1 MYCPLC
7 HSEYPDGWKRCPTDE
22 AALLRAATIGKYRVD
37 RLIGAGGMGAVYRAM
52 NPDTQSAVAL
62 KILHGSAAGVE
73 AARTRFQREAAAVA
87 ALKTRHV
94 VSIFDFGADDDGTL
108 YLVMELMLGH
118 NLRKEIAEPPDTMP
132 LPRVNLIFD
141 GALRGLGAAHRAGI
155 VHRDLKPENI
165 FIAETDDGE
174 VAKLLDFGI
183 ARKGGGPSLTHSGA
197 LMGTP
202 AYMAPEQVAGNRG
215 DIGPWSDVY
224 GMGVILYEMLSGKA
238 PFAADSMTEV
248 LSRVLTRE
256 FAPLRSMRAGLP
268 EAVYLLVDR
277 CLADEPAARF
287 ANADALRDAWDAAFD
302 AFPQE
307 VRNAT
312 VPRFRGAARSG
323 QDLGSAPTSHATA
336 SGTPAP
342 GTPSPAGGPFTPSTG
357 GQRAAGKQ
365 ASTTSFAATQATPS
379 QMAGE
384 STPSPGDAP
393 RKSRGLVLAV
403 GGVVALGAA
412 AVVVVLASGG
422 SKSQAAAD
430 GGVPSADAAMVV
442 TIDAGPA
449 IDAAPAQL
457 PGMALLPGG
466 TFTMGADPALAA
478 GFPDALA
485 RQDTQVAPFYIDKL
499 EVTAVAAK
507 AALGSP
513 PSTGDKPGVPARSI
527 TWADA
532 AEVCKRLG
540 KRLPTEAEWEFAAQ
554 RSPLATD
561 DAQLRRPGE
570 KVSPS
575 AVGTHPG
582 DCTKDGVCDLL
593 GNVMEWTS
601 DGSGGK
607 RIARG
612 GSYVALWNSGWVAS
626 IHARLPADPK
636 KPDDE
641 IGFRCAMDGGPW

>member
-1 MYCPLC
+1 VYCPLC

-22 AALLRAATIGKYRVD
+22 AALLRAATIGKYKIE

-62 KILHGSAAGVE
+62 KIMHGQGAGQE

-94 VSIFDFGADDDGTL
+94 VSIFDFGADIDGTL

-118 NLRKEIAEPPDTMP
+118 NLRKEICEPPDTMP

-174 VAKLLDFGI
+174 VTKLLDFGI

-215 DIGPWSDVY
+215 EIGPWSDIY

-248 LSRVLTRE
+248 LSRVLSHE
-256 FAPLRSMRAGLP
+256 FAPLRSVRAGLP
-268 EAVYLLVDR
+268 ESVYQLIDR
-277 CLADEPAARF
+277 CLADEPAARYQH
-287 ANADALRDAWDAAFD
+287 ADQLREAWDAAFD

-312 VPRFRGAARSG
+312 VPRFRPAKMPG
-323 QDLGSAPTSHATA
+323 QDLGSMETSHATA

-342 GTPSPAGGPFTPSTG
+342 GTPRPSQGPFTPSSSG
-357 GQRAAGKQ
+357 GKK
-365 ASTTSFAATQATPS
+365 STSDTSFAATQATPS
-379 QMAGE
+379 AMVGE
-384 STPSPGDAP
+384 STPSPSAVEKK
-393 RKSRGLVLAV
+393 KSRSLVLAV
-403 GGVVALGAA
+403 GGIVALGTV
-412 AVVVVLASGG
+412 AVVFVLAKGGG
-422 SKSQAAAD
+422 SKAAVTDA
-430 GGVPSADAAMVV
+430 GVVPVDATMVV
-442 TIDAGPA
+442 TV
-449 IDAAPAQL
+449 DAAATEDVPVDL
-457 PGMALLPGG
+457 PGMARLPGG
-466 TFTMGADPALAA
+466 TFTMGDDPAIAA
-478 GFPDALA
+478 AFPDALA
-485 RQDTQVAPFYIDKL
+485 RQDTQVAPFYLDKL

-513 PSTGDKPGVPARSI
+513 PGPNDKPGVPARSI

-532 AEVCKRLG
+532 ALVCKKLG
-540 KRLPTEAEWEFAAQ
+540 KRLPTEAEWEYAAQ
-554 RSPLATD
+554 RSPLAAD
-561 DAQLRRPGE
+561 DAQLKPSRTA
-570 KVSPS
+570 KNVAPS

-582 DCTKDGVCDLL
+582 DCTTDGVCDLL

-601 DGSGGK
+601 DGTGGK

-612 GSYVALWNSGWVAS
+612 GSFQVVWNERWVAS
-626 IHARLPADPK
+626 FHARLPADP
-636 KPDDE
+636 DQADAE
-641 IGFRCAMDGGPW
+641 IGFRCAMDGGAR